1 MEKQSKPGA
10 AKRQYAK
17 LLIERGVPY
26 AEILADSALQGFN
39 PATLRSMRLRH
50 ERKANATKQQPENA
64 TATDMQQDATPTN
77 AVEPAENEPKHA
89 KKAGFAAEFARA
101 FHVADLL
108 YYSCVA
114 IAGAGFVQALQVIG
128 YAVAGI
134 FFAVAV
140 IALHFVKVRNGWAR
154 LPHLLALA
162 LVEIGGFIAHLSW
175 ANGRLWSNVSALP
188 LDIWLNKYKN
198 DMGEVV
204 MLYGGADVDKPFYIA
219 AGVAF
224 VMLFCGVYVVAIA
237 IQNSSQKQEKTT

>member
-39 PATLRSMRLRH
+39 PATLRSMRLRY
-50 ERKANATKQQPENA
+50 ERKANATKPQPENMNA
-64 TATDMQQDATPTN
+64 TQMQQDATPTN
-77 AVEPAENEPKHA
+77 IEQQAENAPKQP
-89 KKAGFAAEFARA
+89 KKAGFAREFARA

-114 IAGAGFVQALQVIG
+114 IAGAGFVQALQSIG

-154 LPHLLALA
+154 LPHLMALA

-188 LDIWLNKYKN
+188 LDIWVNKYRN
-198 DMGEVV
+198 DAGEMVL
-204 MLYGGADVDKPFYIA
+204 LYGGADVDKPFYIA

-224 VMLFCGVYVVAIA
+224 TMLCCGIYIVAIA
-237 IQNSSQKQEKTT
+237 IQNSQKQEKTT

>member
-1 MEKQSKPGA
+1 MQQQYKPGA

-50 ERKANATKQQPENA
+50 ERKANATKPQPENV
-64 TATDMQQDATPTN
+64 TATQMQHTATPTN
-77 AVEPAENEPKHA
+77 AEQPAENEPKQP
-89 KKAGFAAEFARA
+89 KKAGFAREFARA

-114 IAGAGFVQALQVIG
+114 IAGAGFVQALQSIG

-219 AGVAF
+219 AGVAS

-237 IQNSSQKQEKTT
+237 IQNSVKNEQ

>member
-1 MEKQSKPGA
+1 MQQQSKPGS

-50 ERKANATKQQPENA
+50 ERKANATKSQPENV
-64 TATDMQQDATPTN
+64 TATQMQQDATPINT
-77 AVEPAENEPKHA
+77 EQPAENAPKQP
-89 KKAGFAAEFARA
+89 KKAGFAREFARA

-134 FFAVAV
+134 FFAVAA

-154 LPHLLALA
+154 LPHLMALA

-175 ANGRLWSNVSALP
+175 ANGRLWINVSALP
-188 LDIWLNKYKN
+188 LDIWVNKYRN
-198 DMGEVV
+198 DAGEMVL
-204 MLYGGADVDKPFYIA
+204 LYGGADVDKPFYIA
-219 AGVAF
+219 AGVAS

>member
-1 MEKQSKPGA
+1 MQQQYKPGA

-50 ERKANATKQQPENA
+50 ERKANATKPQPENV
-64 TATDMQQDATPTN
+64 TATQMQHTATPTN
-77 AVEPAENEPKHA
+77 AEQPAENEPKQP
-89 KKAGFAAEFARA
+89 KKAGFAREFARA

-128 YAVAGI
+128 YAVAI
-134 FFAVAV
+134 VFFSVACL
-140 IALHFVKVRNGWAR
+140 ALHFVKVRNGWAR
-154 LPHLLALA
+154 LPHLMALF

-175 ANGRLWSNVSALP
+175 ANGRLWINVSALP

-219 AGVAF
+219 AGVAS

-237 IQNSSQKQEKTT
+237 IQNSVKNEQ

>member
-1 MEKQSKPGA
+1 MQQQYKPGA

-50 ERKANATKQQPENA
+50 ERKANATKPQPENV
-64 TATDMQQDATPTN
+64 TATQMQHTATPTN
-77 AVEPAENEPKHA
+77 AEQPAENEPKQP
-89 KKAGFAAEFARA
+89 KKAGFAREFARA

-114 IAGAGFVQALQVIG
+114 IAGAGFVQALQSIG

-162 LVEIGGFIAHLSW
+162 LVQIGGFIAHLSW

-219 AGVAF
+219 AGVAS

-237 IQNSSQKQEKTT
+237 IQNSVKNEQ